1 MLQTIQ
7 LQGTDSKLY
16 QLVAPFVMNPRVLRK
31 NNNYPFKTTED
42 FIWFVA
48 LDSQQVVGFLP
59 VEIKNSCAVIN
70 NYYVYEEEE
79 KEILSLLLS
88 DAIQALGSERTLL
101 SVTLTEHQ
109 AVFENYD
116 FMVDKEWKRYIKM
129 RRE

>member
-109 AVFENYD
+109 AVFESYD